1 MTCKMYQIIDFPNFF
16 EKVKDQ
22 SLSFKTSYKLTLLAG
37 EIERHIS
44 FYQENFRNLLFEYGK
59 KDENGE
65 LIRTED
71 GQGVR
76 LIEDKIPEFNNKF
89 IELRNLDVELSDT
102 TFSIDEFA
110 NVEMT
115 PVEVYTIKPFIKD

>member
-1 MTCKMYQIIDFPNFF
+1 MTCKMYQIIDFPSFF

-22 SLSFKTSYKLTLLAG
+22 SLSFKTSYKLTLLIG
-37 EIERHIS
+37 EIEKHIN

-71 GQGVR
+71 GQGIR
-76 LIEDKIPEFNNKF
+76 LIDDKIPEFNNKF
-89 IELRNLDVELSDT
+89 LELRNLDVELSDT
-102 TFSIDEFA
+102 TFSIEEFA

-115 PVEVYTIKPFIKD
+115 PVEAYTIKPFIKD